1 MFDDIASF
9 PALLAACQRAARGK
23 RAVPGAAAFLANKER
38 RLVRIADA
46 LQAGFWQPGPYKVL
60 QVTEPKP
67 RTVSAAPFADRVVH
81 QALCAQIAPV
91 FERGFIT
98 DSYANRTGFGTHKA
112 VARYEHY
119 RDRFSHVLRCDIYRY
134 FPAIDHAVLK
144 ADVRR
149 RLRCPRTLA
158 LCDTIID
165 GSNPQ
170 EPVLLYYPGDDLFTP
185 HERRRGLPIGNLT
198 SQLFG
203 NVFLN
208 PLDHFVKEVLRVPGY
223 VRYVDDFAL
232 FGNNA
237 AQLQGWRERIDVF
250 LARRR
255 LSLHPRKTVLEPTAL
270 PALFLGY
277 VLHPG
282 WRALPPENVKRFRN
296 RLNSLRDRW
305 RQGSVT
311 MTEVQQRIGA
321 WLAHAQHADTW
332 RLQQDLFLGKRFDPH
347 KRDARAQVLKDW
359 VAGCQPTTTR

>member
-1 MFDDIASF
+1 MFDAIASF
-9 PALLAACQRAARGK
+9 AALLAACQRAARGK
-23 RAVPGAAAFLANKER
+23 RRVPGAAAFLANKEHH
-38 RLVRIADA
+38 LLHMAEA
-46 LQAGFWQPGPYKVL
+46 LQNGTWRPGPYKVL
-60 QVTEPKP
+60 HITEPKA

-91 FERGFIT
+91 FERGFIA
-98 DSYANRTGFGTHKA
+98 DSYANRTGFGTHRA

-119 RDRFSHVLRCDIYRY
+119 RDRYAHVLRGDIYRY

-144 ADVRR
+144 RDLRR
-149 RLRCPRTLA
+149 RLCCPRTLA

-170 EPVLLYYPGDDLFTP
+170 EPVLLFYPGDDLFTP

-203 NVFLN
+203 NVYLN

-232 FGNNA
+232 FGPNA
-237 AQLQGWRERIDVF
+237 AQLHEWRERVAAF
-250 LARRR
+250 LAQRR

-270 PALFLGY
+270 PTLFLGY

-282 WRALPPENVKRFRN
+282 WRALPPDNVRRFRN
-296 RLNSLRDRW
+296 RLNHLRDRW
-305 RQGSVT
+305 RAGTVD
-311 MTEVQQRIGA
+311 MAEVQQRIGA
-321 WLAHAQHADTW
+321 WVAHAQHANTW
-332 RLQQDLFLGKRFDPH
+332 RLREDLFRGKRFDPG
-347 KRDARAQVLKDW
+347 RGPAA
-359 VAGCQPTTTR
+359 